1 MKNIDKKSVK
11 FQIYLQN
18 LLFRYLVTTQIRRTS
33 LHLKK
38 NKKFNDSTT
47 ILQQFC
53 SDFNGFSAFFGNIEA
68 IYDDIAVISSNILA
82 IF

>member
-1 MKNIDKKSVK
+1 MLMNLSVKNIDKKSVK

-18 LLFRYLVTTQIRRTS
+18 PLFRYLVTTQIRRTS

-38 NKKFNDSTT
+38 QFFNDSTT

-53 SDFNGFSAFFGNIEA
+53 SDF
-68 IYDDIAVISSNILA
+68 
-82 IF
+82 